1 MSYLKEYWAFQ
12 AKFQQEFNMKLI
24 LTEEQEFL
32 RDTAKDFAQER
43 TPITHFRSL
52 RDNNDQNLWD
62 KDIWQEMVNLG
73 WSGILIPEEF
83 GGSNFGVAGISVILQ
98 ECGKTL
104 TPSPL
109 FSTGVLGAYAISNFG
124 TQEQKEQY
132 LPKIVNGQITTA
144 LAVDESSHHDPSK
157 TSLTAEKKD
166 DKYLLNGKKTFVI
179 DGASAD
185 VLIVLTR
192 TSGNSGELA
201 GLTLFI
207 IDSNAD
213 GINKIKLDMADSR
226 NYANINFNDV
236 KCSNQDI
243 LGALESGGETV
254 ESILDIGR
262 IAISAE
268 MLGNAESAFET
279 TIEYLKQ
286 RKQFGVLIG
295 TFQALQHR
303 AAAMFC
309 EIELTKSAVM
319 AAVHGADERS
329 NELQRLSSLTKTI
342 AGETLHLV
350 SNEAIQMH
358 GGIGVTDEYDLG
370 FFIKRSRVAEQIF
383 GSSTYHTERYANLSG
398 F

>member
-1 MSYLKEYWAFQ
+1 
-12 AKFQQEFNMKLI
+12 MKLI

-32 RDTAKDFAQER
+32 RDTAKNFAQER
-43 TPITHFRSL
+43 TPVAHFRAL
-52 RDNNDQNLWD
+52 RDSNDQNLWD

-132 LPKIVNGQITTA
+132 LPKIVNGEITTA

-166 DKYLLNGKKTFVI
+166 DKYILNGKKTFVI

-213 GINKIKLDMADSR
+213 GIDKTKLDMADSR

-236 KCSNQDI
+236 KCSDQDI

-286 RKQFGVLIG
+286 RKQFGVFIG

-329 NELQRLSSLTKTI
+329 NELQRLSSLAKTV

>member
-1 MSYLKEYWAFQ
+1 
-12 AKFQQEFNMKLI
+12 MKLI

-43 TPITHFRSL
+43 TPVPHFRAL

-124 TQEQKEQY
+124 TQEQKEKY
-132 LPKIVNGQITTA
+132 LPKIVNGEITTA
-144 LAVDESSHHDPSK
+144 LAVDESSHHEPSK
-157 TSLTAEKKD
+157 TSLTSEKNKD
-166 DKYLLNGKKTFVI
+166 NYILNGKKTFVI

-207 IDSNAD
+207 IDSSAD
-213 GINKIKLDMADSR
+213 GLDKIKLDMADSR

-243 LGALESGGETV
+243 LGTLETGGETV

-329 NELQRLSSLTKTI
+329 NELQRLSSLAKTI

>member
-1 MSYLKEYWAFQ
+1 
-12 AKFQQEFNMKLI
+12 MKLV

-43 TPITHFRSL
+43 TPVTHFRSL
-52 RDNNDQNLWD
+52 RDNKDENLWD

-83 GGSNFGVAGISVILQ
+83 GGSDFGVAGISVILQ

-124 TQEQKEQY
+124 TQEQKEKY
-132 LPKIVNGQITTA
+132 LPKIVSGEITTA

-157 TSLTAEKKD
+157 TLFKAEQKGSD
-166 DKYLLNGKKTFVI
+166 FLLNGKKTFVI

-185 VLIVLTR
+185 VLIILAR
-192 TSGNSGELA
+192 TSGNSGDLA

-207 IDSNAD
+207 VESNAD
-213 GINKIKLDMADSR
+213 GIKKIKLDMADSR
-226 NYANINFNDV
+226 NYANIEFNDV
-236 KCSNQDI
+236 ECSNKSI

-254 ESILDIGR
+254 ERILDIGR
-262 IAISAE
+262 IAMSAE

-279 TIEYLKQ
+279 TIDYLKQ

-303 AAAMFC
+303 AAEMFC

-319 AAVHGADERS
+319 AAIHGADENS
-329 NELQRLSSLTKTI
+329 NELQRLSSLAKTI
-342 AGETLHLV
+342 AGETLNLV

>member
-1 MSYLKEYWAFQ
+1 
-12 AKFQQEFNMKLI
+12 MKLI

-43 TPITHFRSL
+43 TPVTHFRSL
-52 RDNNDQNLWD
+52 RDNKDENLWD

-83 GGSNFGVAGISVILQ
+83 GGSDFGVAGISVILQ

-124 TQEQKEQY
+124 TQEQKEKY
-132 LPKIVNGQITTA
+132 LSKIVSGEITTA
-144 LAVDESSHHDPSK
+144 LAVDESSHHDPFK
-157 TSLTAEKKD
+157 TLFKAEQKGSD
-166 DKYLLNGKKTFVI
+166 FLLNGKKTFVI

-185 VLIVLTR
+185 VLIILAR
-192 TSGNSGELA
+192 TSGNSGDLA

-207 IDSNAD
+207 VESNAD
-213 GINKIKLDMADSR
+213 GIKKIKLDMADSR
-226 NYANINFNDV
+226 NYANIEFNDV
-236 KCSNQDI
+236 ECSNKSI

-254 ESILDIGR
+254 ERILDIGR
-262 IAISAE
+262 IAMSAE

-279 TIEYLKQ
+279 TIDYLKQ

-303 AAAMFC
+303 AAEMFC

-319 AAVHGADERS
+319 AAIHGADENS
-329 NELQRLSSLTKTI
+329 NELQRLSSLAKTI
-342 AGETLHLV
+342 AGETLNLV

>member
-1 MSYLKEYWAFQ
+1 
-12 AKFQQEFNMKLI
+12 MKLI

-43 TPITHFRSL
+43 TPVAHFRAL

-62 KDIWQEMVNLG
+62 QDIWQEMVNLG

-124 TQEQKEQY
+124 TQEQKELY
-132 LPKIVNGQITTA
+132 LPKIVNGEITTA

-157 TSLTAEKKD
+157 TSLTAEKKED
-166 DKYLLNGKKTFVI
+166 NYILNGKKTFVI

-185 VLIVLTR
+185 ILIVLMR

-226 NYANINFNDV
+226 NYANINFDDV

-295 TFQALQHR
+295 SFQALQHR

-329 NELQRLSSLTKTI
+329 NELQRLSSLAKTI
-342 AGETLHLV
+342 AGETLQLV

-383 GSSTYHTERYANLSG
+383 GSSIYHTERYANLSG

>member
-1 MSYLKEYWAFQ
+1 
-12 AKFQQEFNMKLI
+12 MKLI

-43 TPITHFRSL
+43 TPVTHFRSL
-52 RDNNDQNLWD
+52 RDNKDENLWD

-83 GGSNFGVAGISVILQ
+83 GGSDFGVAGISVILQ

-124 TQEQKEQY
+124 TQEQKEKY
-132 LPKIVNGQITTA
+132 LPKIVNGEITTA

-157 TSLTAEKKD
+157 TLFKAEQKGSD
-166 DKYLLNGKKTFVI
+166 FLLNGKKTFVI

-185 VLIVLTR
+185 ILIILAR
-192 TSGNSGELA
+192 TSGNSGDLA

-207 IDSNAD
+207 VESDVD
-213 GINKIKLDMADSR
+213 GIKKIKLDMADSR
-226 NYANINFNDV
+226 NYANIEFNDV
-236 KCSNQDI
+236 ECSNKSI

-254 ESILDIGR
+254 ERILDIGR
-262 IAISAE
+262 IAMSAE

-279 TIEYLKQ
+279 TIDYLKQ

-303 AAAMFC
+303 AAEMFC

-319 AAVHGADERS
+319 AAIHGADENS
-329 NELQRLSSLTKTI
+329 NELQRLSSLAKTI
-342 AGETLHLV
+342 AGETLNLV

>member
-1 MSYLKEYWAFQ
+1 
-12 AKFQQEFNMKLI
+12 MKLI

-43 TPITHFRSL
+43 TPVAHFRSL

-62 KDIWQEMVNLG
+62 KGIWQEMVNLG

-83 GGSNFGVAGISVILQ
+83 GGSNFGVAGIIVILQ

-132 LPKIVNGQITTA
+132 LPKIVNGEITTA

-157 TSLTAEKKD
+157 TSLKAEKKED
-166 DKYLLNGKKTFVI
+166 NYILNGKKTFVI

-207 IDSNAD
+207 IDSNAN

-279 TIEYLKQ
+279 TIAYLKQ

-329 NELQRLSSLTKTI
+329 NELQRLSSLAKTI

>member
-1 MSYLKEYWAFQ
+1 
-12 AKFQQEFNMKLI
+12 MKLI

-43 TPITHFRSL
+43 TPIAHFRSL

-83 GGSNFGVAGISVILQ
+83 GGSYFGVAGISVILQ

-132 LPKIVNGQITTA
+132 LPKIVNGEITTA

-166 DKYLLNGKKTFVI
+166 DKYILNGKKTFVI

-213 GINKIKLDMADSR
+213 GIDKTKLDMADSR

-236 KCSNQDI
+236 KCSNKDI

-262 IAISAE
+262 ITISAE

-319 AAVHGADERS
+319 AAVQGADERS
-329 NELQRLSSLTKTI
+329 NELQRLSSLAKTI

>member
-1 MSYLKEYWAFQ
+1 
-12 AKFQQEFNMKLI
+12 MKLI

-43 TPITHFRSL
+43 TPVTHFRSL
-52 RDNNDQNLWD
+52 RDNNDENLWD
-62 KDIWQEMVNLG
+62 EDIWQEMVNLG

-83 GGSNFGVAGISVILQ
+83 GGSDFGVAGISVILQ

-124 TQEQKEQY
+124 TQEQKEKY
-132 LPKIVNGQITTA
+132 LPKIVSGEITTA
-144 LAVDESSHHDPSK
+144 LAVDESSHHDPCK
-157 TSLTAEKKD
+157 TLFKAEQKGND
-166 DKYLLNGKKTFVI
+166 FLLNGKKTFVI

-185 VLIVLTR
+185 VLIILAR
-192 TSGNSGELA
+192 TSGNSGDLA

-207 IDSNAD
+207 IESDVD
-213 GINKIKLDMADSR
+213 GIKKIKLDMADSR
-226 NYANINFNDV
+226 NYANIEFNDV
-236 KCSNQDI
+236 ECSNKSI

-254 ESILDIGR
+254 ERILDIGR
-262 IAISAE
+262 IAMSAE

-279 TIEYLKQ
+279 TIDYLKQ

-303 AAAMFC
+303 AAEMFC

-319 AAVHGADERS
+319 AAIHGADENS
-329 NELQRLSSLTKTI
+329 NELQRLSSLAKTI
-342 AGETLHLV
+342 AGETLNLV

>member
-1 MSYLKEYWAFQ
+1 
-12 AKFQQEFNMKLI
+12 MKLI

-43 TPITHFRSL
+43 TPVTHFRSL
-52 RDNNDQNLWD
+52 RDNKDENLWD

-83 GGSNFGVAGISVILQ
+83 GGSDFGVAGISVILQ

-124 TQEQKEQY
+124 TQEQKEKY
-132 LPKIVNGQITTA
+132 LPKIVSGEITTA
-144 LAVDESSHHDPSK
+144 LAVDESSHHDPGK
-157 TSLTAEKKD
+157 TLFKAEQKGSD
-166 DKYLLNGKKTFVI
+166 FLLNGKKTFVI
-179 DGASAD
+179 DGGSAD
-185 VLIVLTR
+185 ILIILAR
-192 TSGNSGELA
+192 TSGNSGDLA

-207 IDSNAD
+207 VESDVD
-213 GINKIKLDMADSR
+213 GIKKIKLDMADSR
-226 NYANINFNDV
+226 NYANIEFNDV
-236 KCSNQDI
+236 ECSNKSI

-254 ESILDIGR
+254 ERILDIGR
-262 IAISAE
+262 IAMSAE

-279 TIEYLKQ
+279 TIDYLKQ

-303 AAAMFC
+303 AAEMFC

-319 AAVHGADERS
+319 AAIHGADENS
-329 NELQRLSSLTKTI
+329 NELQRLSSLAKTI
-342 AGETLHLV
+342 AGETLNLV